1 MYCNECGAELIK
13 GENFCSNCGK
23 KIESEYVNTNTK
35 QENKKI
41 KFKVSDVVNKE
52 NVLNSTNKVAYI
64 ANGWALQVRN
74 RGIDFAI
81 ILAIIYFIIACVA
94 SSNVPYYED
103 GTGIFLSTF
112 GTGLL
117 YSIIVA
123 LVFNTTAFIIRM
135 GGEIIQLLDDIK
147 NKE

>member
-1 MYCNECGAELIK
+1 MFCNKCGTEIT
-13 GENFCSNCGK
+13 ENEKFCSKCGK
-23 KIESEYVNTNTK
+23 KIEEITCQEETK
-35 QENKKI
+35 KTKSKRI

-81 ILAIIYFIIACVA
+81 ILAIIYFIIACVV
-94 SSNVPYYED
+94 SSNVSYYED
-103 GTGIFLSTF
+103 ETEIFLSTF

-117 YSIIVA
+117 YSIIVV

-147 NKE
+147 NK